1 MNRYNLKYLLGP
13 EDEPYPKQVGKCRIE
28 SVFRRGRKVF
38 AVVRMI
44 DTGEEKMPSNKLART
59 NDDIQLV
66 MSRLL
71 REIKDPR
78 VNQGMISVTR
88 VETTGDMRYCKIW
101 LSVMG
106 LQNEKEFKKGL
117 KSASGWLRREL
128 GSSLKLRSTPEPLFE
143 LDHSIEYG
151 AHINEIINH
160 LDIKHDEDD
169 V

>member
-1 MNRYNLKYLLGP
+1 
-13 EDEPYPKQVGKCRIE
+13 
-28 SVFRRGRKVF
+28 
-38 AVVRMI
+38 
-44 DTGEEKMPSNKLART
+44 MPSKTLART

-66 MSRLL
+66 MSKLL

-88 VETTGDMRYCKIW
+88 VETTGDLRYSKIW

-117 KSASGWLRREL
+117 KSAAGWLRREL
-128 GSSLKLRSTPEPLFE
+128 GSSLKLRNTPELTFE

-151 AHINEIINH
+151 AHINELISN
-160 LDIKHDEDD
+160 LDIKHDEDEQ
-169 V
+169 